1 MPQPLSLAQH
11 TLFADLLEQG
21 FEDLFDPDFPENGS
35 FLVRE
40 RTSRAGVIR
49 SYAYY
54 QGYRSAA
61 GRQDRG
67 RRYSRYVGP
76 TDDPAIGERIAR
88 FKRIKAV
95 RAERSST
102 VDALV
107 GAGMPRPRRAVGRMV
122 EELARAGLFPSRAVL
137 IGAAAYQTYSGVLG
151 VRLSKALSAIND
163 DGFSRTNQFAVYLK
177 GPVPGGFSGLY
188 GVAPSLA
195 PAPGN
200 KDDADAASS
209 QSKGQFHL
217 GFLTAHHDGDGHPPE
232 LVATPELLIAGRPAQ
247 LLDFLT
253 DQPVR
258 SIVLHGPGIAVTV
271 PSPER
276 YTVHALIVHGQQ
288 GTGVYDQVRTTSNLA
303 RATELIEA
311 LDLVGR
317 KHALERM
324 FAEAW
329 EREPNWR
336 THLLNSLSA
345 LPEAPGTILKAQATE
360 LRARLPVPPSSRPR
374 TPSQ

>member
-11 TLFADLLEQG
+11 TLFAELLDQG
-21 FEDLFDPDFPENGS
+21 LEDLFDPDFPENGS
-35 FLVRE
+35 FLVRR
-40 RTSRAGVIR
+40 RTNRAGAIR

-54 QGYRSAA
+54 QGYRPAA
-61 GRQDRG
+61 EGRDGG
-67 RRYSRYVGP
+67 RRYSCYVGP
-76 TDDPAIGERIAR
+76 TDDPAIGEQIAR

-107 GAGMPRPRRAVGRMV
+107 GAGLPRPLATIGRMV
-122 EELARAGLFPSRAVL
+122 EELAKAGLFPSRAVL

-151 VRLSKALSAIND
+151 VRLSKALSTIND
-163 DGFSRTNQFAVYLK
+163 DSVARANPIAVYLK
-177 GPVPGGFSGLY
+177 DPVPGGLDGLY
-188 GVAPSLA
+188 GVGPSLA
-195 PAPGN
+195 PAMGIT
-200 KDDADAASS
+200 DDVGATRFP
-209 QSKGQFHL
+209 SKGLFHL
-217 GFLTAHHDGDGHPPE
+217 GLLTAPHDGDRHSSK
-232 LVATPELLIAGRPAQ
+232 LVATLEQRIAAQPAQ

-258 SIVLHGPGIAVTV
+258 SIVLYGPGIAVTI

-276 YTVHALIVHGQQ
+276 YAVHALIVHGQQ
-288 GTGVYDQVRTTSNLA
+288 GTGVDDQVRTTSNLA
-303 RATELIEA
+303 QATELIEA

-317 KHALERM
+317 RSAIERM

-336 THLLNSLSA
+336 THLLDSLSA
-345 LPEAPGTILKAQATE
+345 LPEAPGTILKARATE
-360 LRARLPVPPSSRPR
+360 LRARLPVPPSLRPR